1 MKQSVESS
9 RRSTWHR
16 FFVLPINF
24 IFMEIIIRI
33 VSGAGFWDTGLIFS
47 VLLSASVGF
56 IFTVLCS
63 LYSEKANRR
72 LLLGI
77 QCALSIWY
85 CVQIIYRS
93 FFGRFLI
100 IYSLFVGGAD
110 QIIASGLVQNTLGAI
125 LSCWWTF
132 PVLALPV
139 VHIWLYTR
147 RFTIDKINIKGCLWR
162 LAAGFSAF
170 GLLIGIGYLVPS
182 VREVQRDVFNKEA
195 SVKTFGLFRAELMD
209 IRCNILKIGGKGKL
223 EIVPTDA
230 PVDTP
235 KEPEYKPQVM
245 DIDFAALAQSET
257 DEDIQNLHHYFA
269 NETPSYQ
276 NEYTGMFEG
285 YNLIQIT
292 AEGFSPYAIDKEITP
307 TLYKMYSG
315 GFQFTNFYT
324 PLWEVSTFDGEYCAT
339 TGLIPKSGVW
349 SYYLAGEE
357 QVLLPFTMPQQFR
370 HDGLEKVRAYH
381 NHTYS
386 YYHRDISHKN
396 IGFIYKGIGNG
407 LEESVNGKL
416 WPESDVEMLKATTA
430 EYLNEGRFMTYYM
443 TVSGHLEYNF
453 DGNAMASRH
462 KEEVS
467 ALPYSEA
474 VRAYYACNLELDLAM
489 EHLLAE
495 LEKAG
500 VADKTLIVITPD
512 HYPYGLEDKSSDNPY
527 HYFDEI
533 AGHSI
538 DPNFELYKSCLLIY
552 SPSMTEPV
560 VVDKYC
566 SSLDVIPTLNNL
578 LGFEYDSRLLMGRDI
593 LSTADPLVL
602 FMDRSFITDKGKY
615 NATTGVFECFAGQ
628 TLQNEQEYVDKM
640 KKIVSNKFKVSASM
654 LDNDYYRTVISRE
667 HYLPEN

>member
-1 MKQSVESS
+1 MKQSQRHSM
-9 RRSTWHR
+9 WHR

-33 VSGAGFWDTGLIFS
+33 VSDTQFWDTGLIFA
-47 VLLSASVGF
+47 LLFSATVGF

-63 LYSEKANRR
+63 FYGEKANRR
-72 LLLGI
+72 LLIGA
-77 QCALSIWY
+77 QCALSVWY
-85 CVQIIYRS
+85 SVQIIYRS

-132 PVLALPV
+132 PVLSLPIV
-139 VHIWLYTR
+139 FTVLYTR
-147 RFTIDKINIKGCLWR
+147 RFAMGKIGIGGSLWR
-162 LAAGFSAF
+162 LTAGICAF

-182 VREVQRDVFNKEA
+182 VHQIQKDVFNKEA
-195 SVKTFGLFRAELMD
+195 SVKTFGLFRAEMMD
-209 IRCNILKIGGKGKL
+209 IRCNVFGLGGKG
-223 EIVPTDA
+223 EIEILPTDQ
-230 PVDTP
+230 PDELIPP
-235 KEPEYKPQVM
+235 KPEYKPQVM
-245 DIDFAALAQSET
+245 DIDFASLAQSET
-257 DEDIQNLHHYFA
+257 NQDIQNLHHYFA
-269 NETPSYQ
+269 NEIPSYQ
-276 NEYTGMFEG
+276 NKYTGMFEG

-292 AEGFSPYAIDKEITP
+292 AEGFSPYAIDKDITP
-307 TLYKMYSG
+307 TLYKMYSN

-324 PLWEVSTFDGEYCAT
+324 PLWEVSTFDGEYAAT

-349 SYYLAGEE
+349 SYHQAGEE

-407 LEESVNGKL
+407 LEQSVNGKL
-416 WPESDVEMLKATTA
+416 WPESDLEMLKATTT
-430 EYLNEGRFMTYYM
+430 EYLNGERFMTYYM

-462 KEEVS
+462 REEVS

-474 VRAYYACNLELDLAM
+474 VRAYYACNIELDLAM
-489 EHLLAE
+489 EHLLTE

-500 VADKTLIVITPD
+500 VADKTVIIITPD
-512 HYPYGLEDKSSDNPY
+512 HYPYGLEDKNNENPY

-538 DPNFELYKSCLLIY
+538 DPHFELYKSCLLIY
-552 SPSMTEPV
+552 SASMKEPV

-578 LGFEYDSRLLMGRDI
+578 FGFEYDSRLLMGRDI
-593 LSTADPLVL
+593 LSTAEALVV

-615 NATTGVFECFAGQ
+615 NAETDIFELFEGQ
-628 TLQNEQEYVDKM
+628 MLENRQEYVERM
-640 KKIVSNKFKVSASM
+640 KKIVSNKFKVSTAM
-654 LDNDYYRTVISRE
+654 LDNDYYRCVVARE
-667 HYLPEN
+667 HYLP